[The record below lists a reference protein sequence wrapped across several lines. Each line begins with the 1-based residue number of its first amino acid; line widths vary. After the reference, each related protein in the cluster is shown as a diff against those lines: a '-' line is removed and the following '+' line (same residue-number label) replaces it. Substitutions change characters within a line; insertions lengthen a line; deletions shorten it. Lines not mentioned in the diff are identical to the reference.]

1 MTATKQPQPAPTAIT
16 AQDVAAYL
24 RRHPEFFNDYQD
36 LLADLKVPHVSGEA
50 VSLVEKQLTVLREQ
64 NEQTR
69 KRMRQL
75 IEIARHNEELARR
88 MHRLVLTLLDAA
100 NAREIFGIL
109 RDNLKKDFNAD
120 RVAVRLFAKP
130 AFIDSFPGEEFAGR
144 EAVEQKLFKSVIDKR
159 LPISGRLKRQ
169 QQVFLFGDE
178 GDAIQSAVIVP
189 LHGED
194 WGGVLV
200 IGSYNPDKFQESMGV
215 ELLANLAKVLSLI
228 IKPWVADK

>member
-1 MTATKQPQPAPTAIT
+1 MTGSKHPQPAPAGIT
-16 AQDVAAYL
+16 ATEVADYL

-36 LLADLKVPHVSGEA
+36 LLNELRVPHPSGDA

-64 NEQTR
+64 NKQAR
-69 KRMRQL
+69 KRMVAL

-88 MHRLVLTLLDAA
+88 MHQLVLTLMDATS
-100 NAREIFGIL
+100 AREIFTML
-109 RDNLKKDFNAD
+109 KDNLKRNFKAD
-120 RVAVRLFAKP
+120 RVAIRLFAEP

-144 EAVEQKLFKSVIDKR
+144 DLPEQKLFKSVIEKR
-159 LPISGRLKRQ
+159 TPISGKLKRQ

-178 GDAIQSAVIVP
+178 GDKIQSAVIVP
-189 LHGED
+189 LHGEE

-200 IGSYNPDKFQESMGV
+200 IGSYDPEKFLESMGV

-228 IKPWVADK
+228 IKPWVSDK

>member
-1 MTATKQPQPAPTAIT
+1 MTATKQPNPAIAGIT
-16 AQDVAAYL
+16 AAAVAEYL
-24 RRHPEFFNDYQD
+24 RRHPEFFNEYQH
-36 LLADLKVPHVSGEA
+36 LLTELRVPHATGEA
-50 VSLVEKQLTVLREQ
+50 ISLVEKQLTVLREQ
-64 NEQTR
+64 TEQTR
-69 KRMRQL
+69 KRMVAL

-88 MHRLVLTLLDAA
+88 MHQLVMALMDAT
-100 NAREIFGIL
+100 NAKEIFTIL
-109 RDNLKKDFNAD
+109 YDNLKKDFRAD
-120 RVAVRLFAKP
+120 RVAIRLFANP

-144 EAVEQKLFKSVIDKR
+144 EQAEQKLFKSVIEKR
-159 LPISGRLKRQ
+159 LPISGKLKHQ

-178 GDAIQSAVIVP
+178 GDKIQSAVIVP

-200 IGSYNPDKFQESMGV
+200 IGSYDPEKFQESMGV

>member
-1 MTATKQPQPAPTAIT
+1 MTATKQPQPAPTTVT
-16 AQDVAAYL
+16 AKDVAAYL
-24 RRHPEFFNDYQD
+24 RRHPEFFNDYPD
-36 LLADLKVPHVSGEA
+36 LLAELKVPHASGEA

-69 KRMRQL
+69 KRMREL

-100 NAREIFGIL
+100 NAREIFSIL
-109 RDNLKKDFNAD
+109 RDNLKKDFKAD
-120 RVAVRLFAKP
+120 RVAIRLFAKP

-144 EAVEQKLFKSVIDKR
+144 DAAEQKLFKSVIEKH
-159 LPISGRLKRQ
+159 LPISGKLKRQ
-169 QQVFLFGDE
+169 QQVFLFGDD

-200 IGSYNPDKFQESMGV
+200 IGSYNPEKFQENMGV